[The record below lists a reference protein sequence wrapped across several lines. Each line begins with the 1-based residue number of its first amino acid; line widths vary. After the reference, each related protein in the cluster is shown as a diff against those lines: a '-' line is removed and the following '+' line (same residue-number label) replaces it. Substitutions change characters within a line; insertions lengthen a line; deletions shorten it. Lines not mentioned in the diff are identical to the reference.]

1 MSLSIPLMLSLALLI
16 GVVCQIIARFLQLPG
31 IVLFLLAGMAFGPD
45 GLGVIDPA
53 ALGSRTTELIGMA
66 VAVILFEGGMLLR
79 MDAMK
84 RNAVVIRRLITSGAV
99 LTAIGGTFAARLIM
113 DWSWTLSFLFGTLI
127 IVTGPTVVTPLLHRI
142 GIRRNLQTILQAEG
156 VLIDPVGALIAVI
169 GLEVVISGA
178 PMDAAIGFADLG
190 FRLAFGGV
198 AGALGGMALVWVL
211 RRPHIVPDE
220 YANILTLASALVIFQ
235 ASNAIFHESGI
246 MTVTIAGVVVGNGK
260 LPTRHKMLE
269 FKEQLTLL
277 LIGLLF
283 VVLTASIRLADIV
296 ELGWAGF
303 FTVLAVMFVVR
314 PTVIVWSTWG
324 TKLGKRERLF
334 MSFLAPRG
342 IVAAAVASLFATR
355 LAENGLSGG
364 NQLRAL
370 VFLVIAT
377 TVIVQGLSADLVA
390 GLLGV
395 RRPRN
400 NGYVILGANRLARAL
415 AQKLMEGDQDV
426 VLVDR
431 DDRKCRE
438 AQRDGLRIIHG
449 NIMEESVL
457 KRAMVDTRRGIV
469 GLVSNVGVNL
479 EAMRKV
485 LQLSKAPRLYLT
497 QKNRDVDHDTLRS
510 LMAVE
515 AFGQPVDVVY
525 WSHLLDR
532 QQVEWV
538 SLVPKPGASGSANI
552 QKYWHDK
559 AYALLPFTVTRAGQI
574 EPFASDVD
582 LANCSEL
589 TILMHSLSAA
599 DILQEILQDS
609 AWQQPETPS

>member
-1 MSLSIPLMLSLALLI
+1 MTVSIPLMLSLALLI
-16 GVVCQIIARFLQLPG
+16 GVICQIIARFLQLPG
-31 IVLFLLAGMAFGPD
+31 IVLFLLAGVAFGPD
-45 GLGVIDPA
+45 GLGVIDPL

-99 LTAIGGTFAARLIM
+99 LTAIGGMLVARLIM

-142 GIRRNLQTILQAEG
+142 GIRKNLQTILQAEG

-190 FRLAFGGV
+190 FRLLFGGV
-198 AGALGGMALVWVL
+198 AGAIGGMVLVWVL

-220 YANILTLASALVIFQ
+220 YANILTLAAALVIFQ
-235 ASNAIFHESGI
+235 ASNAVFHESGI
-246 MTVTIAGVVVGNGK
+246 MTVTIAGVVVGNGR

-283 VVLTASIRLADIV
+283 VVLTASIRLQDIV
-296 ELGWAGF
+296 ELGWQGLFA
-303 FTVLAVMFVVR
+303 VMAVMFIVR
-314 PTVIVWSTWG
+314 PVVVLWSARG

-355 LAENGLSGG
+355 LAESGFSGG

-377 TVIVQGLSADLVA
+377 TVILQGLTADAVA

-415 AQKLMEGDQDV
+415 AQKLMEADQDV
-426 VLVDR
+426 VLLDR

-438 AQRDGLRIIHG
+438 AEREGLRIVQG
-449 NIMEESVL
+449 NIMEASVL
-457 KRAMVDTRRGIV
+457 KRVQVDTRRGVI
-469 GLVSNVGVNL
+469 GLVNNVGVNL
-479 EAMRKV
+479 EALRKV
-485 LQLSKAPRLYLT
+485 LQISKAPRLYLT
-497 QKNRDVDHDTLRS
+497 QKNRDVDHETLRS

-515 AFGQPVDVVY
+515 TFGHPVDVVY

-538 SLVPKPGASGSANI
+538 TLVPKAGASAPSSI
-552 QKYWHDK
+552 QKFWQDK
-559 AYALLPFTVTRAGQI
+559 SYALLPLTVMRQGQL
-574 EPFASDVD
+574 EPYAANVD
-582 LANCSEL
+582 LAMCSEL
-589 TILMHSLSAA
+589 LLLMHSLSSA
-599 DILQEILQDS
+599 DILQEILQDGN
-609 AWQQPETPS
+609 WVTQTNP

>member
-1 MSLSIPLMLSLALLI
+1 MTIPLMLSLALLI
-16 GVVCQIIARFLQLPG
+16 GVVCQIIARFLQVPG
-31 IVLFLLAGMAFGPD
+31 IVLFLMGGIIFGPD
-45 GLGVIDPA
+45 GLGLIDPEK
-53 ALGSRTTELIGMA
+53 LGSRVTELIGMA
-66 VAVILFEGGMLLR
+66 VSVILFEGGMLLR
-79 MDAMK
+79 MGAMK
-84 RNAVVIRRLITSGAV
+84 RNALVIRRLITSGAV
-99 LTAIGGTFAARLIM
+99 LTAILGMLAARLIM

-142 GIRRNLQTILQAEG
+142 GIRKNLQTILQSEG

-178 PMDAAIGFADLG
+178 PLDAAIGFADLG

-198 AGALGGMALVWVL
+198 AGALGGMILVWIL
-211 RRPHIVPDE
+211 RRPYVVPDE
-220 YANILTLASALVIFQ
+220 YSNILTLSAALVIFQ

-246 MTVTIAGVVVGNGK
+246 MTVTIAGIVVGNAR

-283 VVLTASIRLADIV
+283 VVLTASIRLRDII
-296 ELGWAGF
+296 ELGWSGF
-303 FTVLAVMFVVR
+303 YTVLAVMFIVR
-314 PTVIVWSTWG
+314 PIVVIWSTRG
-324 TKLGKRERLF
+324 TSLGKRERMF

-355 LAENGLSGG
+355 LAEKGFSGG
-364 NQLRAL
+364 DQLRAL

-377 TVIVQGLSADLVA
+377 TVIVQGLTADAVA

-400 NGYVILGANRLARAL
+400 NGYAILGANRLARAL

-426 VLVDR
+426 VLLDR
-431 DDRKCRE
+431 DSQKCKE
-438 AQRDGLRIIHG
+438 AQMDGLRIVHG
-449 NIMEESVL
+449 NIMETSVL
-457 KRAMVDTRRGIV
+457 KRAQVDTRRGVI
-469 GLVSNVGVNL
+469 GLVNNVGVNL
-479 EAMRKV
+479 EALRKV
-485 LQLSKAPRLYLT
+485 QQISRNPRLYLT
-497 QKNRDVDHDTLRS
+497 QKSRDVNQDTLRS

-515 AFGQPVDVVY
+515 TFGTPVDAVY

-538 SLVPKPGASGSANI
+538 TLVPRPGTSGQNGI
-552 QKYWHDK
+552 QKIWLDK
-559 AYALLPFTVTRAGQI
+559 AYAVLPLAVTRQGNVMPYSADI
-574 EPFASDVD
+574 D
-582 LANCSEL
+582 LATCSEL
-589 TILMHSLSAA
+589 TLLMHSLSAA
-599 DILQEILQDS
+599 DILQEILQEG
-609 AWQQPETPS
+609 AWQTQLPTP

>member
-1 MSLSIPLMLSLALLI
+1 MTIPLMLSLALLI
-16 GVVCQIIARFLQLPG
+16 GVVCQIIARFLQVPG
-31 IVLFLLAGMAFGPD
+31 IVLFLIGGIIFGPD
-45 GLGVIDPA
+45 GLGVIDPEK
-53 ALGSRTTELIGMA
+53 LGSRVTELIGMA
-66 VAVILFEGGMLLR
+66 VSVILFEGGMLLR
-79 MDAMK
+79 MGAMK
-84 RNAVVIRRLITSGAV
+84 RNALVIRRLITSGAM
-99 LTAIGGTFAARLIM
+99 LTAICGMLAARVIM

-142 GIRRNLQTILQAEG
+142 GIRKNLQTILQSEG
-156 VLIDPVGALIAVI
+156 VLIDPIGALIAVI

-190 FRLAFGGV
+190 FRLLFGAV
-198 AGALGGMALVWVL
+198 AGAMGGMTLVWIL

-220 YANILTLASALVIFQ
+220 YANVLTLSAALVIFQ
-235 ASNAIFHESGI
+235 ASNAVFHESGI
-246 MTVTIAGVVVGNGK
+246 MTVTIAGIVVGNAR

-283 VVLTASIRLADIV
+283 VVLTASIRMRDIM
-296 ELGWAGF
+296 ELGWRGF
-303 FTVLAVMFVVR
+303 YTVLAVMFIVR
-314 PTVIVWSTWG
+314 PIVVIWSTRG
-324 TKLGKRERLF
+324 TTLGKRERMF

-355 LAENGLSGG
+355 LAENGFSGG

-377 TVIVQGLSADLVA
+377 TVILQGLTADAVA

-400 NGYVILGANRLARAL
+400 NGYAILGANRLARAL

-426 VLVDR
+426 VLLDR
-431 DDRKCRE
+431 DGQKCKE
-438 AQRDGLRIIHG
+438 AQREGLRIVHG
-449 NIMEESVL
+449 NIMETSVL
-457 KRAMVDTRRGIV
+457 RRAQVDTRRGVI
-469 GLVSNVGVNL
+469 GLVNNVGVNL
-479 EAMRKV
+479 EALRKV
-485 LQLSKAPRLYLT
+485 QQISRNPRLFLT
-497 QKNRDVDHDTLRS
+497 QKSRDVNQDTLRS

-515 AFGQPVDVVY
+515 TFGNPVDTVY

-538 SLVPKPGASGSANI
+538 TLVPRPGTSGQNGI
-552 QKYWHDK
+552 QKVWQDK
-559 AYALLPFTVTRAGQI
+559 TYAVLPLTVVRQGQVI
-574 EPFASDVD
+574 PYAADVD
-582 LANCSEL
+582 LATCSEL
-589 TILMHSLSAA
+589 TLLMHSLSAF
-599 DILQEILQDS
+599 DILQEILQEGT
-609 AWQQPETPS
+609 WQTQLPTP

>member
-1 MSLSIPLMLSLALLI
+1 MTISIPLMLSLALLI
-16 GVVCQIIARFLQLPG
+16 GVICQIIARFLQLPG
-31 IVLFLLAGMAFGPD
+31 IVLFLLAGVLFGPD
-45 GLGVIDPA
+45 VLGVIDPV

-99 LTAIGGTFAARLIM
+99 LTAIGGTLVARLIM

-142 GIRRNLQTILQAEG
+142 GIRKNLQTILQAEG

-190 FRLAFGGV
+190 LRLLFGAV

-246 MTVTIAGVVVGNGK
+246 MTVTIAGVVVGNGH

-283 VVLTASIRLADIV
+283 VVLTASIRLQDIV
-296 ELGWAGF
+296 DLGWQGF
-303 FTVLAVMFVVR
+303 YAVLAVMFIVR
-314 PTVIVWSTWG
+314 PIVVLWSARG

-355 LAENGLSGG
+355 LAENGFSGG

-377 TVIVQGLSADLVA
+377 TVILQGLTADAVA
-390 GLLGV
+390 GMLGV

-400 NGYVILGANRLARAL
+400 NGYVIFGANRLARAL

-438 AQRDGLRIIHG
+438 AEREGLRIIHG
-449 NIMEESVL
+449 NIMERSTL
-457 KRAMVDTRRGIV
+457 KRAMVDTRRGVV
-469 GLVSNVGVNL
+469 GLVNNVGVNL
-479 EAMRKV
+479 EALRQV
-485 LQLSKAPRLYLT
+485 LQISKAPRLYLT
-497 QKNRDVDHDTLRS
+497 QKNRDVNQETLRS

-515 AFGQPVDVVY
+515 TFGQPVDTMY
-525 WSHLLDR
+525 WSHLFDR

-538 SLVPKPGASGSANI
+538 TLVPKAGASGLANI
-552 QKYWHDK
+552 QKIWQEK
-559 AYALLPFTVTRAGQI
+559 AYALLPLTIMRQGQI
-574 EPFASDVD
+574 EPYASDVD

-589 TILMHSLSAA
+589 TLLLHSLSAA
-599 DILQEILQDS
+599 DIVQEILQEGS
-609 AWQQPETPS
+609 WQLQNPNG